1 MSRKTTTK
9 MTAKRTSRKSPG
21 KRMTWTWVL
30 IMFLFI
36 SELLFYTYCRVQCVQ
51 VGIAISTERGRQR
64 ELTALQNSLKIELAR
79 LKAPERIS
87 VIARK
92 NLGLGMPDPAQIIMV
107 P

>member
-1 MSRKTTTK
+1 MAAKQKTKKNVDRRMSW
-9 MTAKRTSRKSPG
+9 A
-21 KRMTWTWVL
+21 WVMVL
-30 IMFLFI
+30 FLFI
-36 SELLFYTYCRVQCVQ
+36 AELLFSAYCRVQCVQ
-51 VGIAISTERGRQR
+51 VGIAISSERNKQT

-92 NLGLGMPDPAQIIMV
+92 NLGLGMPDPEQIVLV

>member
-1 MSRKTTTK
+1 MAVKSKSK
-9 MTAKRTSRKSPG
+9 KGTAKRMP
-21 KRMTWTWVL
+21 WTWVL
-30 IMFLFI
+30 IMSLFI
-36 SELLFYTYCRVQCVQ
+36 AELLFYTYCRVQCVQ
-51 VGIAISTERGRQR
+51 VGIAISTERSRQR